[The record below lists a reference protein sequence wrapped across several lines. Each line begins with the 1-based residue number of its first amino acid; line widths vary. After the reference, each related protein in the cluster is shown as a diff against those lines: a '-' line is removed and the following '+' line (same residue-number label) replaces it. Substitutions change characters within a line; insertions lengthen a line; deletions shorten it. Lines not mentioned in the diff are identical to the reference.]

1 MIIAIIL
8 SLCVLFGAM
17 GIVIGGG
24 WGSFLIIVSVLL
36 GAEGIAALRRR

>member
-8 SLCVLFGAM
+8 TLSVISGAA
-17 GIVIGGG
+17 GITIGGG